1 VEFRID
7 GGILLIEMVDLSNLR
22 SWEDVVEL
30 LVPELQRGGI
40 YWEDYAVPGGTFREN
55 MQVKPGQHLLPDDH
69 SDTKLRWNAKKA
81 ETSKVL
87 DSSDG

>member
-1 VEFRID
+1 VEFCID

-22 SWEDVVEL
+22 SWEDVVE
-30 LVPELQRGGI
+30 GGI